1 MWSKQTYNTYA
12 FIINYINKVGEN
24 LPLPFTHLSIFFS
37 ANILIATFSA
47 DILNENPETSLEKN
61 VWAYLCCQ

>member
-1 MWSKQTYNTYA
+1 MWFKYICNTYV
-12 FIINYINKVGEN
+12 FVINYIKKVGKN

-47 DILNENPETSLEKN
+47 DNFNENPETSLDKI
-61 VWAYLCCQ
+61 YLCCQ